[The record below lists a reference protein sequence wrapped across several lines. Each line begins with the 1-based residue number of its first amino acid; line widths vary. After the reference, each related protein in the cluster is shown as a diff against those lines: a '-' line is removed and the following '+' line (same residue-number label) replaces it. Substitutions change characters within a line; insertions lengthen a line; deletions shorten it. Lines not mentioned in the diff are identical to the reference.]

1 METFCKSGGIMIS
14 SNAFSYVN
22 VLDKAADASW
32 LRETVISNN
41 IANVDTPNYKRH
53 DVEFSDVLET
63 ELLKTK
69 YGSVNAAVN
78 HLDFSDLNG
87 YEYEDSSNYSYRLD
101 GNSVDIDTENVELAS
116 EEIKYQAITSAISQN
131 FSRFD
136 TVTRSS

>member
-1 METFCKSGGIMIS
+1 MIS